1 MMKMKTVLVS
11 ALSTL
16 AVGTAALVNVQ
27 GVIADTPNI
36 AKSDYD
42 PSKVKYLK
50 VQMSLSQDT
59 SSGKLKITASIDTF
73 PEGMNEVSIPFFLF
87 NVKTQV
93 TEKFP
98 GLADAIFTP
107 SQPSMTREYDMKQAN
122 LNAFADGEYRIV
134 LRDWKQPPYGYYRYY
149 GHSDIVT
156 IQDHKIVGTG
166 SHINHA
172 KNGWYGK
179 SYYKN
184 GIKVRNEFVTDP
196 KDRGVYYLD
205 SYGNYIE
212 GTWRGKSYFKPG
224 GRLAQEEWIYDKN
237 SGAWYYL
244 TFQAQYVK
252 NGWVGNYYLKSDG
265 KMAQSEWIYDNRYKS
280 YYYLTSNGSYA
291 RNTWIGNYYLK
302 SDGKM
307 AQSEWIYDKSY
318 KSYYYLTSNGSY
330 ARNAWIG
337 NYYLKPNGKMAKSE
351 WIYDRNYGAYYYLTG
366 EGSYARNTWVGD
378 YYLKANG
385 KMAVNGYR
393 VDGSGKWIR

>member
-11 ALSTL
+11 VLSIL
-16 AVGTAALVNVQ
+16 VVGSTALVNVQ
-27 GVIADTPNI
+27 EVMADTPNI

-42 PSKVKYLK
+42 PANVKHLK

-59 SSGKLKITASIDTF
+59 SSGKLKITASIDAF

-107 SQPSMTREYDMKQAN
+107 SQPSVTREYDMNQAN

-134 LRDWKQPPYGYYRYY
+134 LRAHKQPPYYNYRYY
-149 GHSDIVT
+149 GHTDIVT
-156 IQDHKIVGTG
+156 IQDHKMVGTG

-172 KNGWYGK
+172 KNGWYGN

-184 GIKVRNEFVTDP
+184 GIKARNEYILSSDR
-196 KDRGVYYLD
+196 RGVYYVD
-205 SYGNYIE
+205 ADGNLVE
-212 GTWRGKSYFKPG
+212 NRWRGNFYFKPG
-224 GRLAQEEWIYDKN
+224 GLMAQQEWIYDKN
-237 SGAWYYL
+237 YGAWYYIL
-244 TFQAQYVK
+244 AQSGYVK
-252 NGWVGNYYLKSDG
+252 NG
-265 KMAQSEWIYDNRYKS
+265 
-280 YYYLTSNGSYA
+280 
-291 RNTWIGNYYLK
+291 WIGNYYLK

-307 AQSEWIYDKSY
+307 AQSEWIYDTY
-318 KSYYYLTSNGSY
+318 YQSYYYLTS
-330 ARNAWIG
+330 
-337 NYYLKPNGKMAKSE
+337 
-351 WIYDRNYGAYYYLTG
+351 
-366 EGSYARNTWVGD
+366 EGSYAHNTWVGD

-385 KMAVNGYR
+385 KMAVNEWTPDGYR

>member
-1 MMKMKTVLVS
+1 MKTVLVS
-11 ALSTL
+11 ALSIL
-16 AVGTAALVNVQ
+16 ALGTAALVNAQ
-27 GVIADTPNI
+27 GVMADTPNI

-42 PSKVKYLK
+42 PANVKHLK

-107 SQPSMTREYDMKQAN
+107 SQPSVTREYDMNQAN

-134 LRDWKQPPYGYYRYY
+134 LRAHKQPPYYNYRYY
-149 GHSDIVT
+149 GHTDIVT
-156 IQDHKIVGTG
+156 IQDHKMVGTG
-166 SHINHA
+166 SHINYA
-172 KNGWYGK
+172 KNGWYGR

-184 GIKVRNEFVTDP
+184 GIKVRNEFVSDP
-196 KDRGVYYLD
+196 KDKGIYYLD
-205 SYGNYIE
+205 SDGNYIE
-212 GTWRGKSYFKPG
+212 STWRGKSYFKPG

-237 SGAWYYL
+237 YGAWYYL

-265 KMAQSEWIYDNRYKS
+265 KMAQSEWIYDTYYQS
-280 YYYLTSNGSYA
+280 YYYLTS
-291 RNTWIGNYYLK
+291 
-302 SDGKM
+302 
-307 AQSEWIYDKSY
+307 
-318 KSYYYLTSNGSY
+318 
-330 ARNAWIG
+330 
-337 NYYLKPNGKMAKSE
+337 
-351 WIYDRNYGAYYYLTG
+351 

-385 KMAVNGYR
+385 KMAVNEWTPDGYR

>member
-1 MMKMKTVLVS
+1 MLKMKTVLVS

-16 AVGTAALVNVQ
+16 AVGTAALVNAQ
-27 GVIADTPNI
+27 GVMADTPNI
-36 AKSDYD
+36 PKSDYD
-42 PSKVKYLK
+42 PANVKHLK

-87 NVKTQV
+87 NVETQV

-98 GLADAIFTP
+98 GLADAVFTP
-107 SQPSMTREYDMKQAN
+107 SQPSVTREYDMNQAN
-122 LNAFADGEYRIV
+122 LNSFADGEYRIV
-134 LRDWKQPPYGYYRYY
+134 LRAHKQPPYYNYRYY
-149 GHSDIVT
+149 GHTEIVT
-156 IQDHKIVGTG
+156 IQDHKMVGTG

-172 KNGWYGK
+172 KNGWYGR

-184 GIKVRNEFVTDP
+184 GIKVRNEFVSDP
-196 KDRGVYYLD
+196 KDKGIYYLD
-205 SYGNYIE
+205 SDGNYIE
-212 GTWRGKSYFKPG
+212 STWRGKSYFKPG

-237 SGAWYYL
+237 YGAWYYL

-265 KMAQSEWIYDNRYKS
+265 KMAQSEWIYDTYYQS
-280 YYYLTSNGSYA
+280 YYYLTS
-291 RNTWIGNYYLK
+291 
-302 SDGKM
+302 
-307 AQSEWIYDKSY
+307 
-318 KSYYYLTSNGSY
+318 
-330 ARNAWIG
+330 
-337 NYYLKPNGKMAKSE
+337 
-351 WIYDRNYGAYYYLTG
+351 

-385 KMAVNGYR
+385 KMAVNEWTPDGYR

>member
-11 ALSTL
+11 ALSIL
-16 AVGTAALVNVQ
+16 VVGYTALVNVQ
-27 GVIADTPNI
+27 EVMAATPKL

-42 PSKVKYLK
+42 PAKVKNLK
-50 VQMSLSQDT
+50 VQMNLSQDT

-73 PEGMNEVSIPFFLF
+73 PEGMNEISIPFFLF

-107 SQPSMTREYDMKQAN
+107 SQPSVTREYDMNQAN

-149 GHSDIVT
+149 GHTDIVT
-156 IQDHKIVGTG
+156 IHDHKMVGIG
-166 SHINHA
+166 SHINQA
-172 KNGWYGK
+172 KNGWFGN

-184 GIKVRNEFVTDP
+184 GVKARNEYIRSS
-196 KDRGVYYLD
+196 DRSGVYYVD
-205 SYGNYIE
+205 SDGNLVE
-212 GTWRGKSYFKPG
+212 NRWRGNFYFKPG
-224 GRLAQEEWIYDKN
+224 GLMAQQEWIYDKN
-237 SGAWYYL
+237 YGAWYYIL
-244 TFQAQYVK
+244 AQSGYVK
-252 NGWVGNYYLKSDG
+252 NS
-265 KMAQSEWIYDNRYKS
+265 
-280 YYYLTSNGSYA
+280 
-291 RNTWIGNYYLK
+291 WIGNYYLK

-307 AQSEWIYDKSY
+307 AQSEWIYDKYY

-337 NYYLKPNGKMAKSE
+337 NYYLKSNGKMAKSE
-351 WIYDRNYGAYYYLTG
+351 WIYDRNYGVYYYLTS

-385 KMAVNGYR
+385 KMAVNEWTPDGYR

>member
-1 MMKMKTVLVS
+1 MKMKTVLVS
-11 ALSTL
+11 ALSIL
-16 AVGTAALVNVQ
+16 ALGTAALVNVQ
-27 GVIADTPNI
+27 GVMADTPNI

-87 NVKTQV
+87 NVETQV
-93 TEKFP
+93 TKKFP

-107 SQPSMTREYDMKQAN
+107 SQPSVTREYDMNQAN

-134 LRDWKQPPYGYYRYY
+134 LRDWKQPPHDYYRYY
-149 GHSDIVT
+149 GHTEIVT
-156 IQDHKIVGTG
+156 IQDHKMVGTG
-166 SHINHA
+166 THIDQA
-172 KNGWYGK
+172 KNGWFGN

-184 GIKVRNEFVTDP
+184 GVKARNEYIRSSDR
-196 KDRGVYYLD
+196 RGVYYVD
-205 SYGNYIE
+205 SDGNLVE
-212 GTWRGKSYFKPG
+212 NKWFGNFYFKPG
-224 GRLAQEEWIYDKN
+224 GL
-237 SGAWYYL
+237 
-244 TFQAQYVK
+244 
-252 NGWVGNYYLKSDG
+252 
-265 KMAQSEWIYDNRYKS
+265 MAQQEWIYDNY
-280 YYYLTSNGSYA
+280 
-291 RNTWIGNYYLK
+291 
-302 SDGKM
+302 
-307 AQSEWIYDKSY
+307 Y

-337 NYYLKPNGKMAKSE
+337 NYYLKSNGKMAKSE
-351 WIYDRNYGAYYYLTG
+351 WIYDRNYGAYYYLTS

-385 KMAVNGYR
+385 KMAVNERTPDGYR

>member
-11 ALSTL
+11 ALSIL
-16 AVGTAALVNVQ
+16 AVGTVALVNSQ
-27 GVIADTPNI
+27 GVMADTPNI

-42 PSKVKYLK
+42 PANVKHLK

-87 NVKTQV
+87 NVETQV

-98 GLADAIFTP
+98 GLADAVFTP
-107 SQPSMTREYDMKQAN
+107 SQPSVTREYDMNQAN

-134 LRDWKQPPYGYYRYY
+134 LRAHKQPPYYNYRYY
-149 GHSDIVT
+149 GHTEIVT
-156 IQDHKIVGTG
+156 IQDHKMVGTG

-172 KNGWYGK
+172 KNGWYGR

-184 GIKVRNEFVTDP
+184 GIKVRNEFVSDP
-196 KDRGVYYLD
+196 KDKGIYYLD
-205 SYGNYIE
+205 SDGNYIE
-212 GTWRGKSYFKPG
+212 STWRGKSYFKPG

-237 SGAWYYL
+237 YGAWYYL

-252 NGWVGNYYLKSDG
+252 NGWVGNYYLKADG
-265 KMAQSEWIYDNRYKS
+265 KMAQSEWIYDTYYQS
-280 YYYLTSNGSYA
+280 YYYLTS
-291 RNTWIGNYYLK
+291 
-302 SDGKM
+302 
-307 AQSEWIYDKSY
+307 
-318 KSYYYLTSNGSY
+318 
-330 ARNAWIG
+330 
-337 NYYLKPNGKMAKSE
+337 
-351 WIYDRNYGAYYYLTG
+351 

-385 KMAVNGYR
+385 KMAVNEWTPDGYR

>member
-11 ALSTL
+11 ALSIL
-16 AVGTAALVNVQ
+16 AVGTVALVNSQ
-27 GVIADTPNI
+27 GVMADTPNI

-42 PSKVKYLK
+42 PANVKHLK

-87 NVKTQV
+87 NVETQV
-93 TEKFP
+93 TKKFP
-98 GLADAIFTP
+98 GLADAVFTP
-107 SQPSMTREYDMKQAN
+107 SQPSVTREYDMNQAN

-134 LRDWKQPPYGYYRYY
+134 LRAHKQPPYYNYRYY
-149 GHSDIVT
+149 GHTEIVT
-156 IQDHKIVGTG
+156 IQDHKMVGTG

-172 KNGWYGK
+172 KNGWYGR

-184 GIKVRNEFVTDP
+184 GIKVRNEFVSDP
-196 KDRGVYYLD
+196 KDKGIYYLD
-205 SYGNYIE
+205 SDGNYIE
-212 GTWRGKSYFKPG
+212 STWRGKSYFKPG

-237 SGAWYYL
+237 YGAWYYL

-252 NGWVGNYYLKSDG
+252 NGWVGNYYLKADG
-265 KMAQSEWIYDNRYKS
+265 KMAQSEWIYDTYYQS
-280 YYYLTSNGSYA
+280 FYYLTS
-291 RNTWIGNYYLK
+291 
-302 SDGKM
+302 
-307 AQSEWIYDKSY
+307 
-318 KSYYYLTSNGSY
+318 
-330 ARNAWIG
+330 
-337 NYYLKPNGKMAKSE
+337 
-351 WIYDRNYGAYYYLTG
+351 

-385 KMAVNGYR
+385 KMAVNEWTPDGYR